1 MKRLL
6 LFVLLVNFSYVLIA
20 NNSILAN
27 ADSLY
32 LKKEYYSAIKYY
44 EESLKKDGLSSDVYY
59 NLGNAYY
66 RSNMLGKSI
75 LNYERALRLDPENS
89 DAKFNLE
96 FVKSKLV
103 DNNISDDRNFITR
116 VFDSIIN
123 VLNTNTWAYISIVL
137 LLLLLISIA
146 CYIYSNKIVIRKYGF
161 FSGFIFLFLFCLTV
175 LFSLLAANKVSNPQR
190 AIVIDKST
198 MLSRK
203 PETPKS
209 RADEVFL
216 LQEGVSIEIL
226 DSAQSQTDK
235 ECSMWYKTEIN
246 GSQLWIKSTS
256 VERI

>member
-6 LFVLLVNFSYVLIA
+6 LFVLLVNIFNVLIA
-20 NNSILAN
+20 NNPILAK

-75 LNYERALRLDPENS
+75 LSYERALRLDPENS

-116 VFDSIIN
+116 VFDSIVNIF
-123 VLNTNTWAYISIVL
+123 NTNTWAYISIVL
-137 LLLLLISIA
+137 LLLLLTSIA

-161 FSGFIFLFLFCLTV
+161 FSGFIFLFLFCSSIS
-175 LFSLLAANKVSNPQR
+175 FSLLAANKVANGAR
-190 AIVIDKST
+190 AIVVEKST
-198 MLSRK
+198 MLSRN
-203 PETPKS
+203 PESPKS
-209 RADEVFL
+209 ASDEVFL
-216 LQEGVSIEIL
+216 LHEGSSIEIL
-226 DSAQSQTDK
+226 DSVQSTTDK
-235 ECSMWYKTEIN
+235 ECSLWYKTEIN
-246 GSQLWIKSTS
+246 GNHAWIKSTS